1 MAKLDS
7 GPRGGQAV
15 HRSKAEGAL
24 FTSQSW
30 AEEPV
35 LIRTPDP
42 RLLTGKGRRCDLDV
56 VVSHERFVTPLAAQQ
71 PPCHGVPAQNWA
83 PIQGTDRRFC
93 GTLLERP
100 CSLLAPSC
108 SVHVPQCRHGSVPGS
123 QRARPEGLSSLRRA
137 RLSDSNGS
145 QMRVL
150 GAFNRVFSPYS
161 VLHQHFLRLCFH
173 GIKRS
178 NF

>member
-1 MAKLDS
+1 M
-7 GPRGGQAV
+7 
-15 HRSKAEGAL
+15 
-24 FTSQSW
+24 F
-30 AEEPV
+30 
-35 LIRTPDP
+35 
-42 RLLTGKGRRCDLDV
+42 
-56 VVSHERFVTPLAAQQ
+56 VVSHERFVTPLAA
-71 PPCHGVPAQNWA
+71 AAA
-83 PIQGTDRRFC
+83 PMPRGPGAKLGSDSGDRPLE
-93 GTLLERP
+93 LLERP

-108 SVHVPQCRHGSVPGS
+108 LVHVPQCRHGSVPSVPGS
-123 QRARPEGLSSLRRA
+123 QRARPEGLSSLRRV